1 MGDLDL
7 KIEKN
12 LLLLVT
18 LLSGCCSART
28 QILPKENGFLAL
40 AHSDSESCAFEECQ
54 KKAEEHCRA
63 RGKRFVLVKHDSNYQ
78 GMNKTAKGIMGG
90 IGAASGTYIPT
101 STSEDYK
108 VSMTFKCK

>member
-1 MGDLDL
+1 L
-7 KIEKN
+7 KIGTK
-12 LLLLVT
+12 LLVSMI

-54 KKAEEHCRA
+54 KKAEDYCTA
-63 RGKRFVLVKHDSNYQ
+63 RGKRFVLVKNESNYQ
-78 GMNKTAKGIMGG
+78 GMDKTAKGIMGG
-90 IGAASGTYIPT
+90 IGAVSGAYIPT